1 MKNQLFLMGLTIMG
15 FLTANAQNVISTS
28 TVTSGGLEA
37 GSNGEGNTFYGYQA
51 GMSTINAAHSDNT
64 FIGHTTGRAN
74 TTGKENVFIG
84 NQSGTDNTTG
94 TNNVFIGNSSGSNN
108 TNGNQNSYVGSLAGS
123 FAPGSTNTFIG
134 YSTGRENDGNNN
146 TFIGIRAGAESRG
159 SGNVLIGANVALSYD
174 IDNEL
179 FIDNKETAT
188 PLIWG
193 NFSTSQLK
201 LNGKVGIGNAFGNF
215 PTTAGGVNLNNY
227 SLFVKGG
234 ILTEEVRVNLQSAWA
249 DYVFQ
254 PEYKLPTLIEVEK
267 HIKEKGHLINVPSSK
282 QITEEGIALGEMT
295 KIQQEKIEELTLY
308 IIEQNKTNEKQA
320 KDIEELKKLVNNLI
334 NNK

>member
-1 MKNQLFLMGLTIMG
+1 MKTQLLLAGFLLTG
-15 FLTANAQNVISTS
+15 FLTLNTQSIATS
-28 TVTSGGLEA
+28 SITSGGLQS
-37 GSNGEGNTFYGYQA
+37 GTNGEGNTFYGYQA
-51 GMSTINAAHSDNT
+51 GMFTNNTTHSDNT
-64 FIGHTTGRAN
+64 FIGHSAGRTN
-74 TTGKENVFIG
+74 TSGKENVFIG
-84 NQSGTDNTTG
+84 NNSGIDNTIG
-94 TNNVFIGNSSGSNN
+94 TNNVFIGYATGSNN
-108 TNGNQNSYVGSLAGS
+108 TNGNQNAYIGSLAGA

-134 YSTGRENDGNNN
+134 YSTGRENEGNNN

-159 SGNVLIGANVALSYD
+159 SGNVLIGANVALSYN
-174 IDNEL
+174 IDNEF

-193 NFSTSQLK
+193 NFSTSRLK
-201 LNGKVGIGNAFGNF
+201 LNGKVSIGSNFGNF
-215 PTTAGGVNLNNY
+215 PTTTGGVNLNNY
-227 SLFVKGG
+227 SLFIKGG

-254 PEYKLPTLIEVEK
+254 PEYQLPTLTEVEK
-267 HIKEKGHLINVPSSK
+267 HIQEKGHLINVPSAA
-282 QITEEGIALGEMT
+282 QIAKEGIALGEMI

-320 KDIEELKKLVNNLI
+320 KDIEELKKLVSNLT